1 MIECS
6 ILEHTATMPSTDGP
20 LAEKEF
26 LLIQEL
32 SRKPTSTQR
41 DLSQSLGLSLGTTN
55 LLIRRLARKG
65 IIKVTQLDWKRTQ
78 YLLTIKGALEKTR
91 KAYHYTLT
99 MLRIFKQIQENIT
112 TVLTREYRA
121 GRRDFILVA
130 QDEILELVRDTVRD
144 LALAD
149 AAFTFVST
157 FDQVPPKADMVL
169 TATLEP
175 APPST
180 DGRRY
185 MSLVDF
191 VDIDF
196 RIP

>member
-1 MIECS
+1 
-6 ILEHTATMPSTDGP
+6 MPSPDSP

-26 LLIQEL
+26 LLIQQL

-41 DLSQSLGLSLGTTN
+41 DLSRSLGLSLGTTN

-78 YLLTIKGALEKTR
+78 YLLTLKGAVEQTR
-91 KAYHYTLT
+91 KAYNYALG
-99 MLRIFKQIQENIT
+99 MFRIFKQIQDNIT

-121 GRRDFILVA
+121 GRRHFILVA

-144 LALAD
+144 LALAE
-149 AAFTFVST
+149 ARFTFVSR
-157 FDQVPPKADMVL
+157 FDQVPPGADLVL

-175 APPST
+175 SPASAN
-180 DGRRY
+180 GRRY
-185 MSLVDF
+185 MSLMDLTN
-191 VDIDF
+191 IDF

>member
-1 MIECS
+1 
-6 ILEHTATMPSTDGP
+6 MPSSDGP

-26 LLIQEL
+26 LLIQQI

-55 LLIRRLARKG
+55 LLIRRLARRG

-78 YLLTIKGALEKTR
+78 YLLTIKGALGKTR
-91 KAYHYTLT
+91 KAYNYTLG
-99 MLRIFKQIQENIT
+99 MFRIFRQIQDNIT

-130 QDEILELVRDTVRD
+130 QDEILELIRDTARD

-149 AAFTFVST
+149 ARFTFAAR
-157 FDQVPPKADMVL
+157 FDQVPPGADLVL
-169 TATLEP
+169 TAALDP
-175 APPST
+175 APPSS

-185 MSLVDF
+185 VSLVDF
-191 VDIDF
+191 TNIDF